1 MRHKKIIVGSRN
13 SQLAVAQ
20 TQIVMNEIKKHNPD
34 LELELLTYTTT
45 GDRILDRSLD
55 EVGGKGLFV
64 KELDKALIEGQI
76 HIAVH
81 SLKDMPMEE
90 NKDLPIVSLYKRGDP
105 RDVLVLPKSCK
116 TTEDMDWYSFLNG
129 LEHVGSSSARRQL
142 QIKKLYSGIGIKGV
156 RGNIITRL
164 QKLDQ
169 GEFDALVL
177 AAAGLDR
184 AGLTGRI
191 NRYFSV
197 DEVIPAA
204 GQGILSIQ
212 ARSDLDI
219 SFLEQVND
227 EDTVYAATAERTFVR
242 VLDGGCSSP
251 IAAYA
256 EVSGNDL
263 KLIGLY
269 YKEETKE
276 HIIDCISGNKESAE
290 KLGFLLADRLKG
302 ALK

>member
-1 MRHKKIIVGSRN
+1 MRHKKILVGSRN

-20 TQIVMNEIKKHNPD
+20 TQIVMNEIKKHNPE

-64 KELDKALIEGQI
+64 KELDKALIDGQI

-90 NKDLPIVSLYKRGDP
+90 NRDLPIVSLYKRGDP
-105 RDVLVLPKSCK
+105 RDVLVLPKSRK
-116 TTEDMDWYSFLNG
+116 TTEDMDWYAFLNG
-129 LEHVGSSSARRQL
+129 LERVGSSSARRQL
-142 QIKKLYSGIGIKGV
+142 QIKKRYSGIGIKGV

-184 AGLTGRI
+184 VGLTSRI

-197 DEVIPAA
+197 EEIIPAA

-263 KLIGLY
+263 KLTGLY
-269 YKEETKE
+269 YNEETKE
-276 HIIDCISGNKESAE
+276 HIIDYIAGNKESAE